1 MSKWFFVCDY
11 KCNLSFLIIC
21 LVCNLKH
28 ILYIVKILRVQWK
41 IVRFLF
47 VYSMKGT
54 FYMFCK
60 WLRYLGVLGCVLLVG
75 GNVGSL
81 GGISGQSLVL
91 VPCIPLGLAL
101 QIQCTRLGGV
111 VVTNSSLLVETV
123 ELQELIVGGGL
134 GEALGFLGG
143 GSELRLEM

>member
-1 MSKWFFVCDY
+1 
-11 KCNLSFLIIC
+11 
-21 LVCNLKH
+21 
-28 ILYIVKILRVQWK
+28 
-41 IVRFLF
+41 
-47 VYSMKGT
+47 
-54 FYMFCK
+54 MFCK

-81 GGISGQSLVL
+81 GGIGGQSLVL

-111 VVTNSSLLVETV
+111 VVTNSSLFVETV

-143 GSELRLEM
+143 SGELQLEM

>member
-1 MSKWFFVCDY
+1 M
-11 KCNLSFLIIC
+11 
-21 LVCNLKH
+21 
-28 ILYIVKILRVQWK
+28 
-41 IVRFLF
+41 
-47 VYSMKGT
+47 
-54 FYMFCK
+54 
-60 WLRYLGVLGCVLLVG
+60 RYLGVLGCVLLVG

-81 GGISGQSLVL
+81 GGISRQSLVL

-111 VVTNSSLLVETV
+111 VVTSSCLLVETV

-143 GSELRLEM
+143 GGELQLEMRDISINILAIPPQPSATTYIHVCSLASVATVANEC

>member
-1 MSKWFFVCDY
+1 
-11 KCNLSFLIIC
+11 
-21 LVCNLKH
+21 
-28 ILYIVKILRVQWK
+28 
-41 IVRFLF
+41 
-47 VYSMKGT
+47 MKGT
-54 FYMFCK
+54 FYTFCK
-60 WLRYLGVLGCVLLVG
+60 WLRCLGVLGCVLLVG

-81 GGISGQSLVL
+81 GGIGGQSLVL

-143 GSELRLEM
+143 GGELQLNMRYISINILAIPTTFFATYIHVCSLASVATVANEC

>member
-1 MSKWFFVCDY
+1 
-11 KCNLSFLIIC
+11 
-21 LVCNLKH
+21 
-28 ILYIVKILRVQWK
+28 
-41 IVRFLF
+41 
-47 VYSMKGT
+47 
-54 FYMFCK
+54 MFWK

-75 GNVGSL
+75 GNVGRL

-111 VVTNSSLLVETV
+111 IVTSSSLLVETV
-123 ELQELIVGGGL
+123 ELQELIVGGSL

-143 GSELRLEM
+143 GGELQLKMQDISINILAIHTTFQLLLTSMFDLWLQLLQLLMNADCAQTLGLYSSEET